1 MQQAELDYQKMK
13 AKQDLQSIFLLVT
26 LFNGF
31 CFLFNTNI
39 CFGWDYKIIIIYAC
53 TAQFGFLISK
63 LLSSQ
68 GINSYCCFAI
78 LESTL
83 LITYLLSFIY
93 NKEVSPI
100 NINLISYTLLIIQFI
115 ILAITI
121 ILGRQNI
128 ESDGHDQ
135 SKQIQDILVSAVKS
149 IGSLQIVFLSLK
161 LSDQINWCWMQT
173 FIIIWFSIG
182 TMILIEISLFV
193 DLLMKCYNNKLENK
207 KQISKSL
214 IIQVYGSMW
223 FNIVFIG
230 FISISLLTFLGL
242 GLLLDY
248 QIPSINLAGLIL
260 TILYYIFEIGYYIRN
275 KKDIISYLNSQE
287 NQTQEQSQERS
298 NEQAGIK
305 ERIKQIHRISIS
317 KMPQFMIKLSA
328 TYFKRQEQTS
338 IITKPIGS
346 ILNKDKKFQSISFSE
361 KKQNKQVKKQSSQI
375 YDEELT
381 KRFDQLLS
389 SPRLKLEVSESIGAE
404 LSSRGQPKQIQLCL
418 ICYEK
423 ESNMINQPCGH
434 GGFCQ
439 ECSQQLLTKS
449 DLCLLCRKPVT
460 HALIVQGVE
469 NRESLMEVV
478 GVFQDVQKQ

>member
-1 MQQAELDYQKMK
+1 MQQTELDYQKMK

-26 LFNGF
+26 LFNGL

-83 LITYLLSFIY
+83 LITYLLGFIY
-93 NKEVSPI
+93 DREVSPI

-115 ILAITI
+115 ILAITV
-121 ILGRQNI
+121 ILGRQNS
-128 ESDGHDQ
+128 ESDGHGQ
-135 SKQIQDILVSAVKS
+135 SKQIQDILVSAIKS

-161 LSDQINWCWMQT
+161 LSDQIDWSWMQT

-182 TMILIEISLFV
+182 TMILFEISLFI
-193 DLLMKCYNNKLENK
+193 DLLMKCYNSKLENK
-207 KQISKSL
+207 KE
-214 IIQVYGSMW
+214 IIYGSMW
-223 FNIVFIG
+223 FNIVMIG

-242 GLLLDY
+242 GLSLDY
-248 QIPSINLAGLIL
+248 QIPSINLAAFIL
-260 TILYYIFEIGYYIRN
+260 TIIYYIFEIGYYIRN
-275 KKDIISYLNSQE
+275 KKDLINQE
-287 NQTQEQSQERS
+287 NQTQAQSQERN

-338 IITKPIGS
+338 VISKPVGS
-346 ILNKDKKFQSISFSE
+346 ILNQDKKFKSISLSE
-361 KKQNKQVKKQSSQI
+361 KKQNKEVKKQSSQI

-418 ICYEK
+418 VCYEK